1 MSILSKSL
9 NYLAYG
15 QVWRVLYDHQLKVLL
30 VEMRSSEEKEVCF
43 SCLRLEN
50 NEVLWE
56 GLQLKEKWWVTM
68 AGLKD
73 GFLYFNE
80 FAHDQRMPK
89 VKKMEK
95 LDILEAVIVQDDEND
110 PELVDTAKGIQNPII
125 YPSDS
130 EHISSLIQ
138 FLTSKGLHPTQDNS
152 IHYLETEEHI
162 IFCFLE
168 NVDDK
173 LQRKIVVCTMDG
185 EILYD
190 QVMDKEVKEQI
201 MDSFFVIDQMLV
213 YIEDKITLCGVPL
226 LKNNYPQ

>member
-1 MSILSKSL
+1 MASLSKTL

-15 QVWRVLYDHQLKVLL
+15 QVWRILYDHQLKVLL

-43 SCLRLEN
+43 SCIRLEN
-50 NEVLWE
+50 QEVVWE

-68 AGLKD
+68 AGVKD

-95 LDILEAVIVQDDEND
+95 LDILEAIIVQDNEKD
-110 PELVDTAKGIQNPII
+110 PELVDTALGIQNPII

-130 EHISSLIQ
+130 EHSSSLIE
-138 FLTSKGLHPTQDNS
+138 FLEGQGFHPEKDSS
-152 IHYLETEEHI
+152 IHYLETASSI
-162 IFCFLE
+162 NFCFMEKQGDQLSRRMLICSME
-168 NVDDK
+168 GD
-173 LQRKIVVCTMDG
+173 
-185 EILYD
+185 ILYN
-190 QVMDKEVKEQI
+190 QLMDKEVKEQI

-213 YIEDKITLCGVPL
+213 YIEDKITLCGIPL
-226 LKNNYPQ
+226 PPTDN